1 MPSSIFPLLHRI
13 KAFVFDVDGVMTDGR
28 LLLTE
33 DGRSL
38 RTFHIRDGYAIRQAL
53 REGYRL
59 AVISGGRSEGI
70 SHRLKEL
77 GLVDIFLDAQE
88 KEPVLLKW
96 LTDKGI
102 DPDSLAYM
110 GDDILDLDSMKHA
123 ALRACPAD
131 AAVEVKSIAN
141 YISPR
146 HGGDACVRDLIELV
160 LKVQNRW

>member
-38 RTFHIRDGYAIRQAL
+38 RTFHIRDGYAIRKAI
-53 REGYRL
+53 REGYGL
-59 AVISGGRSEGI
+59 AVISGGRSQGI
-70 SHRLKEL
+70 TLRLQEL
-77 GLVDIFLDAQE
+77 GLTDIFLDAQE

-96 LTDKGI
+96 LKDKSIKTDT
-102 DPDSLAYM
+102 LAYM
-110 GDDILDLDSMKHA
+110 GDDVLDLDSMKHA
-123 ALRACPAD
+123 VLRACPAD

-146 HGGDACVRDLIELV
+146 QGGDACVRDLIELV
-160 LKVQNRW
+160 LKVQKRW

>member
-13 KAFVFDVDGVMTDGR
+13 TAFIFDVDGVMTDGR

-38 RTFHIRDGYAIRQAL
+38 RTFHIRDGYAIRKAI
-53 REGYRL
+53 REGYSL

-77 GLVDIFLDAQE
+77 GLTDIFLDVQE

-96 LTDKGI
+96 LKDKGI
-102 DPDSLAYM
+102 QPDALAYM
-110 GDDILDLDSMKHA
+110 GDDILDLGCMKLS

-146 HGGDACVRDLIELV
+146 SGGDACVRDLIELV

>member
-13 KAFVFDVDGVMTDGR
+13 TAFIFDVDGVMTDGR

-38 RTFHIRDGYAIRQAL
+38 RTFHIRDGYAIRKAI
-53 REGYRL
+53 REGYSL

-70 SHRLKEL
+70 THRLKEL
-77 GLVDIFLDAQE
+77 GLTDIFLDAQE

-96 LTDKGI
+96 LKDKGI
-102 DPDSLAYM
+102 QPDALAYM
-110 GDDILDLDSMKHA
+110 GDDILDLESMKHA

-146 HGGDACVRDLIELV
+146 QGGDACVRDLIELV